1 MGVLKHFNPPGTCF
15 VLGVSKHFDPPWDI
29 FWSGGIQTFFSLE
42 HVLVWGY
49 WNILL
54 LGVFYKDFQLYQ
66 VFLLNCFKH
75 FVYKSNKKIHTQ
87 FSVPKCFIAPIWYT
101 TDTDFYNLSVKM
113 VSISFFSFSDT
124 QKFYHLSE
132 SFFKCFAFLK
142 FDILDKK
149 AVLIRLKIKTIC
161 LTKKLF
167 KNSHWSNCFFN

>member
-1 MGVLKHFNPPGTCF
+1 MFCFGGIETFWPAVGHILVWGYSDIFLPGTCF
-15 VLGVSKHFDPPWDI
+15 GL
-29 FWSGGIQTFFSLE
+29 
-42 HVLVWGY
+42 GY

-87 FSVPKCFIAPIWYT
+87 FSVPKCFIAPILYT

-149 AVLIRLKIKTIC
+149 TVLIRLKIKTIC
-161 LTKKLF
+161 LTKKLSWIAIKLTVF
-167 KNSHWSNCFFN
+167 HN